1 MKRKS
6 RRLLTLILATI
17 AIVGLLAACGTSPT
31 SLPAQTQAP
40 TPTLAATPA
49 ATHTPEPT
57 PTAIAETTPDEDVEI
72 TMSPDPQ
79 NGEQTLVCAQRPTT
93 GEQLVC
99 VTVSDVYVEHY
110 HNAEFR
116 AGTLYVI
123 RRTGDAQEAE
133 GMWADELWKYT
144 GPEEG
149 VQLYTTHGLDFRAAL
164 DNRYVAVQDAQ
175 EQALIFLDPSG
186 QRTYAAPYE
195 EDFDARVAL
204 ETWSS
209 DSRAFWFSRQA
220 GPSPQSFHK
229 IDTVLWETTSYDVPH
244 LGIAF
249 EYDLNPDRGM
259 IVYSDCPM
267 FFDADSAE
275 AFAESDQEVSL
286 TLYNLETG
294 SAQVLATAIARC
306 FNPEW
311 TGERSV
317 EYADPEGAGRIQY
330 TVE

>member
-1 MKRKS
+1 MIRKP
-6 RRLLTLILATI
+6 RRLPTIVLATL
-17 AIVGLLAACGTSPT
+17 AMLGLLASCGTSATP
-31 SLPAQTQAP
+31 LPAQTQAP
-40 TPTLAATPA
+40 TPTPTTAPASTP
-49 ATHTPEPT
+49 TPDPT
-57 PTAIAETTPDEDVEI
+57 PTSVAATTPDEEIEI
-72 TMSPDPQ
+72 TMEPDVES
-79 NGEQTLVCAQRPTT
+79 GEQTLVCAQRATT
-93 GEQLVC
+93 DEQLLC

-144 GPEEG
+144 SPEEG
-149 VQLYTTHGLDFRAAL
+149 VQLYATQGLDFRAAF
-164 DNRYVAVQDAQ
+164 DNRYVVVQDAQ

-186 QRTYAAPYE
+186 QRAYAVPYE

-204 ETWSS
+204 ETWSR

-220 GPSPQSFHK
+220 GPSPQSFHR
-229 IDTVLWETTSYDVPH
+229 IDTALWETTSYDVPH

-249 EYDLNPDRGM
+249 EHDLNPDRGM
-259 IVYSDCPM
+259 IVYSDCPI

-286 TLYNLETG
+286 TLYTLETA
-294 SAQVLATAIARC
+294 SSQVLATAIARC
-306 FNPEW
+306 FSPEW
-311 TGERSV
+311 IGERSI
-317 EYADPEGAGRIQY
+317 EYADPEGAGQVLY